1 MIGWLV
7 AAVFP
12 TAGWLAGHWLAGEKG
27 IRPSLQTMSLVG
39 AFAPAGLQRWCG
51 RSLVEQ
57 VVGWLLA
64 FVGWAA
70 AALGHDPALL
80 VATWLLGAIWGVVL
94 GSYTLGQD
102 CDARA
107 EEPPQVTA
115 GPPPIAVD
123 LPTSSLPHSSNNPLP
138 AAAEEDE
145 GLAFRLTLRCP
156 TCGAE
161 LGVPVYHHMVQC
173 EFCASEHIVM
183 GQKEVIRAV
192 IPDVVTS
199 REGVHAAV
207 LKYLRHLHYLKLY
220 DQRVRPLVEQQRT
233 GQPEAELPF
242 SLDQPTSPIIAAME
256 RQVEWEAD
264 AYAGR
269 VSSRLH
275 VLDWQRFMAPYW
287 HRFGTLYQVA
297 FGRDAEGHKRM
308 EFQVVTLEGS
318 AAANPTP
325 LPVMGKLSYLRA
337 LRPLAGSPE
346 AATPALPATLGQE
359 EIDRKAVQPTRRS
372 SELAITP
379 IAQRGT
385 FVAETAALVYRPW
398 HLVEAEV
405 DGARHRLLVDGG
417 AADVAGEAEF
427 GTLETEPLAAAQT
440 EDLRLT
446 PSRCP
451 ECGGDFTFAVDSVAH
466 LCRNC
471 FRLLQITGSR
481 WHAVRYARE
490 EPQAGTWLAPFWRFP
505 IRLRAA
511 TGELVMDLAHL
522 TDGIDGTYDQI
533 GSRPQVPEFFL
544 VPAFRVRISKAGV
557 RLYRRLWPLLNQP
570 RSLSRER
577 FTAASPP
584 RQVVAVT
591 LPAGEAR
598 EFARVYLALAFGP
611 RDLARAEIKRVRAA
625 FLDAEL
631 EGEPLLTYLNLP
643 AELVLPFRGLLGR
656 ARPQAVQALQGR
668 PR

>member
-7 AAVFP
+7 AASFA
-12 TAGWLAGHWLAGEKG
+12 TAGWLVGHWLAGEKG
-27 IRPSLQTMSLVG
+27 IRPSLHTMPLVG

-57 VVGWLLA
+57 LTGWVLA

-94 GSYTLGQD
+94 GCLSMGKDSAPDAAGPPVAADSPQATLD
-102 CDARA
+102 RPVPP
-107 EEPPQVTA
+107 PPQVA
-115 GPPPIAVD
+115 SDPG
-123 LPTSSLPHSSNNPLP
+123 P
-138 AAAEEDE
+138 AAVEDDD
-145 GLAFRLTLRCP
+145 GLAFRLALRCP

-161 LGVPVYHHMVQC
+161 LGVPVYHHMVRC
-173 EFCASEHIVM
+173 EFCASEHVVM
-183 GQKEVIRAV
+183 GQGEVIRAV

-199 REGVHAAV
+199 RETVHAAV
-207 LKYLRHLHYLKLY
+207 LKHLRHLHYLKLY
-220 DQRVRPLVEQQRT
+220 DQRVRPLVEQQ
-233 GQPEAELPF
+233 QASQQQAELPLT
-242 SLDQPTSPIIAAME
+242 LDLPTSPIVAAVE
-256 RQVEWEAD
+256 REVEWEAD

-269 VSSRLH
+269 ISSRLR
-275 VLDWQRFMAPYW
+275 VLAWQRFLAPTW
-287 HRFGTLYQVA
+287 HRFGTLYQAA
-297 FGRDAEGHKRM
+297 FGRDQEGHKRM

-318 AAANPTP
+318 ASANPTP
-325 LPVMGKLSYLRA
+325 LPAMGKLSYLRA
-337 LRPLAGSPE
+337 LRPLVGSPE
-346 AATPALPATLGQE
+346 AGIPALPITLGQE
-359 EIDRKAVQPTRRS
+359 EIDRKAIQPTQRR

-385 FVAETAALVYRPW
+385 FVAETSALVYRPW
-398 HLVEAEV
+398 HLVEAELE
-405 DGARHRLLVDGG
+405 GARHRLLVDGG
-417 AADVAGEAEF
+417 AADVGGVPEF
-427 GTLETEPLAAAQT
+427 ETLETEPPG
-440 EDLRLT
+440 EPPPEKLRLT

-451 ECGGDFTFAVDSVAH
+451 ECGGDFTFAADSVAH

-471 FRLLQITGSR
+471 FRLLQITGDH
-481 WHAVRYARE
+481 WQAVRYARE
-490 EPQAGTWLAPFWRFP
+490 EPQGGSWLAPFWRFP
-505 IRLRAA
+505 LRVRAA
-511 TGELVMDLAHL
+511 TGEVVVDLAHL

-533 GSRPQVPEFFL
+533 GNRPQVPEFFY

-557 RLYRRLWPLLNQP
+557 RLYRRLWPLLGQP

-577 FTAASPP
+577 FTTASPP

-591 LPAGEAR
+591 LPAPEAR
-598 EFARVYLALAFGP
+598 EFGRVYLALAFGH

-668 PR
+668 RR